1 MRLGDTSLPT
11 LCLPGPFSSDP
22 INLLS
27 RTRLQG
33 QTQVRPYLWPL
44 LKHWFSSAALGPR
57 SQFCQCWFSSWESWK
72 LSPVTR
78 MSNCLSELSPGARG
92 DSDPFIPRHY
102 VQDHQPDRT
111 ASVRMQEL
119 GPHWRQLIIRRLRTT
134 IRLCGRVLAENLA
147 GTLQLT
153 PFKVLNEERRW

>member
-1 MRLGDTSLPT
+1 MRLGDTSPPT

-44 LKHWFSSAALGPR
+44 LKHWFSSAALGSLSVLPMFV
-57 SQFCQCWFSSWESWK
+57 QFLGITK
-72 LSPVTR
+72 I
-78 MSNCLSELSPGARG
+78 
-92 DSDPFIPRHY
+92 IPRY
-102 VQDHQPDRT
+102 QDVKLFVWAVSSGPGRLRSFHSETLCSGSSTGSDN
-111 ASVRMQEL
+111 VRMQEL

-134 IRLCGRVLAENLA
+134 IRLCGRVFSRKFCGHFAIDSI
-147 GTLQLT
+147 
-153 PFKVLNEERRW
+153 

>member
-1 MRLGDTSLPT
+1 MRLGDTSPPT

-44 LKHWFSSAALGPR
+44 LKHWFSSAALGSLSVLPMFVQFLGIMKIIPR
-57 SQFCQCWFSSWESWK
+57 YQDVKLFVWAVSW
-72 LSPVTR
+72 
-78 MSNCLSELSPGARG
+78 SPGRLG
-92 DSDPFIPRHY
+92 SFHSETLCSGSSTGSDG
-102 VQDHQPDRT
+102 
-111 ASVRMQEL
+111 VRMQEL